1 MTAVPPGI
9 RTYSALLWVVG
20 AIVIGAIATTTVV
33 SALSGPPRWL
43 TDFPWERENP
53 TIATQ
58 NGSTLSA
65 PGNAMIVLPDA
76 LTTGSRVSSS
86 SSGKAPPPRRHATS
100 SRRVSASWML

>member
-58 NGSTLSA
+58 NGSTWSA
-65 PGNAMIVLPDA
+65 PGNAMIVLPDE
-76 LTTGSRVSSS
+76 L
-86 SSGKAPPPRRHATS
+86 KRR
-100 SRRVSASWML
+100 